1 MVDSCL
7 TGAFLIPYL
16 IMLAV
21 GGIPLFFMEL
31 ALGQY
36 NKKGAITC
44 WGRIVPLL
52 KGKLSF
58 IVHIVTNLY
67 VFFIK

>member
-1 MVDSCL
+1 
-7 TGAFLIPYL
+7 
-16 IMLAV
+16 MLAV

-52 KGKLSF
+52 KGKYLFRNF
-58 IVHIVTNLY
+58 IMDIDSKY
-67 VFFIK
+67 VIFDD